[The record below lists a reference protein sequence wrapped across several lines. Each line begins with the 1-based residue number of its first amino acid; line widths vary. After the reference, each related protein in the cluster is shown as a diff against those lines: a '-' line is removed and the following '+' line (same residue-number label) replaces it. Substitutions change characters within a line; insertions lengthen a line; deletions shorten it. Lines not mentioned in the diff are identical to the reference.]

1 MPMALPAPRR
11 EGSEVGMDDEDKK
24 ITDEIFA
31 RIACLEEKVRA
42 HLAFLVAL
50 EKELHDLASGSVQRK
65 LAHLVLVKFPIHDPD
80 PDPHGWS
87 RTLSSIA
94 TPKMEIREIKRE
106 LLDRKVEDLELS
118 VRSANCMHWGSGD
131 WQHPKPIERVGD
143 LIMFTPQDLLRLK
156 NFGRKS
162 WKEIADLLAGMGL
175 SLGAVHVDWEPSP
188 GSAKPREIY
197 KGEKP

>member
-1 MPMALPAPRR
+1 MLMALPAPRQQK
-11 EGSEVGMDDEDKK
+11 SEDGMDDEDKK
-24 ITDEIFA
+24 VTDEIFA
-31 RIACLEEKVRA
+31 RIASLEEKIREIRTS
-42 HLAFLVAL
+42 LGSL
-50 EKELHDLASGSVQRK
+50 EDELHDLASGSAQRR
-65 LAHLVLVKFPIHDPD
+65 LAHLVRVKFPI
-80 PDPHGWS
+80 WS
-87 RTLSSIA
+87 PSGMLQTL
-94 TPKMEIREIKRE
+94 EIRFVSRE

-162 WKEIADLLAGMGL
+162 LKEITVLMAEMGL
-175 SLGAVHVDWEPSP
+175 SLGAVHLDWEPSP